1 MAGAMVISEWHVATF
16 HSSLDNSF
24 YQPNAQGEFIAI
36 RGRAPGL
43 FSWIMSLLGVERGV
57 RMVAIGQHIRF
68 QEGDLGGSAT
78 RIIHLDKICSTYYGY
93 KKPWAEAFAIILFAG
108 VPLAML
114 GALLP
119 FSAIGAILGFG
130 VGLGI
135 AAIYY
140 ALNKRM
146 SIGLVEMSGV
156 VNEIV
161 FKRSVLEG
169 INLDEQSSSQA
180 SDVIQ
185 WLMDSART
193 GSGGVA
199 TSSTQQGH
207 I

>member
-1 MAGAMVISEWHVATF
+1 MAGAMVISEWHVA
-16 HSSLDNSF
+16 N
-24 YQPNAQGEFIAI
+24 QPNAQGEFIAI

-57 RMVAIGQHIRF
+57 RMVATAQHIRF
-68 QEGDLGGSAT
+68 QEGDLGGSST

-93 KKPWAEAFAIILFAG
+93 KKPWAEAAILIFVLAT
-108 VPLAML
+108 PLA
-114 GALLP
+114 G
-119 FSAIGAILGFG
+119 IGAQVMNSGIGGVFGFIAAI
-130 VGLGI
+130 VI

-146 SIGLVEMSGV
+146 TIGLVEMSGV
-156 VNEIV
+156 VNQIV

-169 INLDEQSSSQA
+169 INLDENSSSQA

>member
-1 MAGAMVISEWHVATF
+1 MAGAMVISEWHVA
-16 HSSLDNSF
+16 N
-24 YQPNAQGEFIAI
+24 QPNAQGEFIAI

-57 RMVAIGQHIRF
+57 RMVATAQHIRF
-68 QEGDLGGSAT
+68 QEGDLGGSST
-78 RIIHLDKICSTYYGY
+78 RIIHLDKVCSTYYGY
-93 KKPWAEAFAIILFAG
+93 KKPWAEAFGLLWFAG
-108 VPLAML
+108 GLLSTL
-114 GALLP
+114 GATIMDSP
-119 FSAIGAILGFG
+119 IGAILGFG
-130 VGLGI
+130 VGIAI
-135 AAIYY
+135 AALYY

-156 VNEIV
+156 VNQIV

-169 INLDEQSSSQA
+169 VNLDENSSSQA

>member
-1 MAGAMVISEWHVATF
+1 MAGAMVISEWHVA
-16 HSSLDNSF
+16 N
-24 YQPNAQGEFIAI
+24 QPNAQGEFLAI
-36 RGRAPGL
+36 RGRAAGL

-57 RMVAIGQHIRF
+57 RMVATAQHIRF
-68 QEGDLGGSAT
+68 QEGDLGGSST

-93 KKPWAEAFAIILFAG
+93 KKPWAEAFAFIVVLAG
-108 VPLAML
+108 PLSGL
-114 GALLP
+114 GMGIME
-119 FSAIGAILGFG
+119 SVIGGVFG
-130 VGLGI
+130 VI
-135 AAIYY
+135 AAIVIAAVYY

-156 VNEIV
+156 VNQIV

-169 INLDEQSSSQA
+169 INLDENSSAQA

>member
-1 MAGAMVISEWHVATF
+1 MAGAMVISEWHVA
-16 HSSLDNSF
+16 N
-24 YQPNAQGEFIAI
+24 QPNSQGEFIAI

-57 RMVAIGQHIRF
+57 RMVATAQHIRF
-68 QEGDLGGSAT
+68 QEGDLGGSST
-78 RIIHLDKICSTYYGY
+78 RIIHLDKVCSTYFGY
-93 KKPWAEAFAIILFAG
+93 KKPWAEAAAFIFVLAPILA
-108 VPLAML
+108 PL
-114 GALLP
+114 GAEIMN
-119 FSAIGAILGFG
+119 SAIGGLFGFIVAIA
-130 VGLGI
+130 I

-156 VNEIV
+156 VNQIV

>member
-1 MAGAMVISEWHVATF
+1 MAGAMVISEWHVA
-16 HSSLDNSF
+16 N
-24 YQPNAQGEFIAI
+24 QPNAQGEFIAI
-36 RGRAPGL
+36 RGRSPGFL
-43 FSWIMSLLGVERGV
+43 SWILSLLGVERGV
-57 RMVAIGQHIRF
+57 RMVATAQHIRF

-78 RIIHLDKICSTYYGY
+78 KIIHLDKICSTHYGY
-93 KKPWAEAFAIILFAG
+93 TKPWKEAFGVIIFLGPILAPIGAAIMANGMQPSLIG
-108 VPLAML
+108 
-114 GALLP
+114 GAL
-119 FSAIGAILGFG
+119 G
-130 VGLGI
+130 VFVSIGI

-140 ALNKRM
+140 AFNKRM
-146 SIGLVEMSGV
+146 SVGLVEMSGI
-156 VNEIV
+156 VNQIV

-169 INLDEQSSSQA
+169 INLDEQSSAQA

>member
-1 MAGAMVISEWHVATF
+1 MAGAMVISEWHVA
-16 HSSLDNSF
+16 N
-24 YQPNAQGEFIAI
+24 QPNAQGEFLAI
-36 RGRAPGL
+36 RGRAAGL

-57 RMVAIGQHIRF
+57 RMVATAQRIRF

-78 RIIHLDKICSTYYGY
+78 RIIHLDKVCSTYYGY
-93 KKPWAEAFAIILFAG
+93 KKPWAEAFAFIVVLAG
-108 VPLAML
+108 PLSGL
-114 GALLP
+114 GMGIME
-119 FSAIGAILGFG
+119 SVIGGVFG
-130 VGLGI
+130 VIAAIAI

-146 SIGLVEMSGV
+146 TIGLVEMSGV
-156 VNEIV
+156 INQIV

-169 INLDEQSSSQA
+169 INLDENSSSQA

>member
-1 MAGAMVISEWHVATF
+1 M
-16 HSSLDNSF
+16 NSGIGGVF
-24 YQPNAQGEFIAI
+24 GFIA
-36 RGRAPGL
+36 
-43 FSWIMSLLGVERGV
+43 
-57 RMVAIGQHIRF
+57 AI
-68 QEGDLGGSAT
+68 
-78 RIIHLDKICSTYYGY
+78 
-93 KKPWAEAFAIILFAG
+93 
-108 VPLAML
+108 V
-114 GALLP
+114 
-119 FSAIGAILGFG
+119 
-130 VGLGI
+130 I

-146 SIGLVEMSGV
+146 TIGLVEMSGV
-156 VNEIV
+156 VNQIV

-169 INLDEQSSSQA
+169 INLDENSSSQA

>member
-1 MAGAMVISEWHVATF
+1 MDSIFIGSRAWGPNGGNSST
-16 HSSLDNSF
+16 HSFPRRRPWWIVHQNHPLG
-24 YQPNAQGEFIAI
+24 QG
-36 RGRAPGL
+36 
-43 FSWIMSLLGVERGV
+43 LL
-57 RMVAIGQHIRF
+57 
-68 QEGDLGGSAT
+68 
-78 RIIHLDKICSTYYGY
+78 HLLWLQ
-93 KKPWAEAFAIILFAG
+93 KPWAEAFGLLWFAG
-108 VPLAML
+108 GFLASL
-114 GALLP
+114 GAGIMDSP
-119 FSAIGAILGFG
+119 ICAILGFG
-130 VGLGI
+130 VGIVI

-156 VNEIV
+156 VNQIV

-169 INLDEQSSSQA
+169 INLDENSSSHA

>member
-1 MAGAMVISEWHVATF
+1 MAGAMVISEWHVA
-16 HSSLDNSF
+16 N
-24 YQPNAQGEFIAI
+24 QPNAQGEFIAI

-43 FSWIMSLLGVERGV
+43 ISWILSLLGVERGV
-57 RMVAIGQHIRF
+57 RMVVTGQHIRF

-78 RIIHLDKICSTYYGY
+78 RIIHLDKVCSTYYGY
-93 KKPWAEAFAIILFAG
+93 KKPWAEAFGILWFAVAVLGSLGGAIMG
-108 VPLAML
+108 P
-114 GALLP
+114 
-119 FSAIGAILGFG
+119 IGGILGFG
-130 VGLGI
+130 VGIGI
-135 AAIYY
+135 AALYY

-156 VNEIV
+156 VNQIV